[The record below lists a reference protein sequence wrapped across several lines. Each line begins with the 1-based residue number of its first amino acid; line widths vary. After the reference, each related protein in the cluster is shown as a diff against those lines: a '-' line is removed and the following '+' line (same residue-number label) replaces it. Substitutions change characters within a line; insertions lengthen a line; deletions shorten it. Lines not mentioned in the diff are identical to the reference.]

1 MVTRENLDLL
11 EQLGFGAD
19 VDRFEE
25 YIAHLDDMNDKG
37 TPEVE
42 DNEYDALKKLLEAVK
57 PDSYL
62 FKQNWG
68 TDAFKNDEGL
78 LDRYPM
84 RSIKTIMEYD
94 ELDNFRNACKQH
106 ASEDGNIAVNTSFK
120 LNGHGIRLY
129 YEHGKFKYA
138 RTRGRT
144 GKGRDI
150 SRHARIAGAPL
161 YVEKWKDIDKV
172 EVRCEAI
179 ISLENFN
186 KHYKG
191 VYKHPL
197 ACVTH
202 LVADSTPD
210 NELSNL
216 ELCCYKLLGVDGL
229 ETLTA
234 EFEAL
239 EEAGFKTPGYMN
251 MRIPVRNIA
260 GSVDII
266 LKKFTELEKNGAVP
280 YDTDGIVIAI
290 DNRDLFYDCEMDGN
304 SSTGNVAI
312 KMGERW
318 ATNFFESVIEEV
330 VWTPNKKFYT
340 PKAYIT
346 PVKIPNGAE
355 VRVVP
360 LYNVGVM
367 EMYGLYTGST
377 IHFRFGGESGVTCCD
392 KYGNSVTSKFI

>member
-1 MVTRENLDLL
+1 MVTREHLELL

-19 VDRFEE
+19 IDTFEE
-25 YIAHLDDMNDKG
+25 YIQHLNDMNDAG

-42 DNEYDALKKLLEAVK
+42 DNEYDALLKLLETVK
-57 PDSYL
+57 PNSYI

-68 TDAFKNDEGL
+68 SDKFEEDEGL
-78 LDRYPM
+78 LDKYPM
-84 RSIKTIMEYD
+84 RSIKTIMDYD
-94 ELDNFRNACKQH
+94 ELDNFEKACREC
-106 ASEDGNIAVNTSFK
+106 SDENGNVTLNVSFK

-129 YEHGKFKYA
+129 YEYGKFKYA

-150 SRHARIAGAPL
+150 SRHARLAGAID
-161 YVEKWKDIDKV
+161 YVSEWKDIPKV
-172 EVRCEAI
+172 EVRCEAVI
-179 ISLENFN
+179 KVSDFENV
-186 KHYKG
+186 YKG
-191 VYKHPL
+191 IYKHPL

-210 NELSNL
+210 DELRYL

-229 ETLTA
+229 ESLTE

-239 EEAGFKTPGYMN
+239 EQVGFNTPGYQKVN
-251 MRIPVRNIA
+251 VPVNKLR
-260 GSVDII
+260 GCVRII
-266 LKKFTELEKNGAVP
+266 LDKFTELERNGIVE

-290 DNRDLFYDCEMDGN
+290 DNRELFYQCDMDGN

-318 ATNFFESVIEEV
+318 ATNFFESTIEQV

-340 PKAYIT
+340 PKALIE
-346 PVKIPNGAE
+346 PVIMPNGAE

-392 KYGNSVTSKFI
+392 RFGNSVTSKI